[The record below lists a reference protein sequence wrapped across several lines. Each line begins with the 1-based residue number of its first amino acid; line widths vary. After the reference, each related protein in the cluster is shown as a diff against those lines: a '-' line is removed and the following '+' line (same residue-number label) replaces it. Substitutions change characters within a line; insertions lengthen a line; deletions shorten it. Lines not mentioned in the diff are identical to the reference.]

1 MRLIVCDAL
10 TGSLDS
16 DSGHA
21 VMELLRALTVSPD
34 RAVVIVTHDNR
45 IFELTHSITYMED
58 GRIASLKH
66 APDEIA
72 RSEMPCP
79 LPSTKMS
86 HRRGVDHA

>member
-1 MRLIVCDAL
+1 VSQILRLIVCDAL

-21 VMELLRALTVSPD
+21 VMELLRALMVSPD

-58 GRIASLKH
+58 GRMASTHPMRSQEVRCH
-66 APDEIA
+66 A
-72 RSEMPCP
+72 RC
-79 LPSTKMS
+79 
-86 HRRGVDHA
+86 HRQK